1 MSKIKQYINHLPRQ
15 VFPVFLILIFIL
27 IHLACPEPQKVN
39 TSQRE
44 TTIHLE
50 VLSTFTT
57 TARLHISVEDTTAE
71 WTFGLTR
78 NGEDIL
84 TSIVYS
90 SDTTLTDNGLNPGTQ
105 YNYQAQWLED
115 GVALDTSLIAIAQTM
130 DTTSHSFLWEIDTL
144 GIGGSYLNDVAIIDE
159 NNIWVVGNIET
170 DTATYNAA
178 HWDGNEWALIL
189 IDRIVDFDG
198 IYAFNKNDIWFSD
211 GCFIYHYD
219 GTSFEKQWECNWQ
232 AYGTGQANVIWG
244 STTDDVYFVGNN
256 GSIVHYDGS
265 AFTRMESG
273 TDIDLKDIWGV
284 MNETTGEINIWIC
297 GDDDN
302 LDRSIVLTLDNGE
315 WKTVYERYPN
325 GGGNTIDDEFYFTPK
340 TSTLWMTADS
350 ESLWV
355 AGGWGVYT
363 LNDKFEPTAYTYID
377 IENAVGYFSFPWKI
391 RGNGENDILV
401 ACENS
406 SLFHFNGISWHW
418 YETFYTPN
426 TRFINVDIQ
435 SDFAVLEGID
445 NTGFLSKAF
454 VMRGY
459 R

>member
-1 MSKIKQYINHLPRQ
+1 MNNIVNIKRLVPLFLLPLT
-15 VFPVFLILIFIL
+15 FLLIQ
-27 IHLACPEPQKVN
+27 ACPDLPTAPPK
-39 TSQRE
+39 SD

-57 TARLHISVEDTTAE
+57 TARLHISVADTSAE

-78 NGEDIL
+78 NGEDVL
-84 TSIVYS
+84 TATVYN
-90 SDTTLTDNGLNPGTQ
+90 SDTTFTDYGLNPGTE
-105 YNYQAQWLED
+105 YTYQARWLED
-115 GVALDTSLIAIAQTM
+115 GIAVDTSLNVTAQTM
-130 DTTSHSFLWEIDTL
+130 DTTSHNFTWVIDTL
-144 GIGGSYLNDVAIIDE
+144 GEYGSVLKDVWIVDD
-159 NNIWVVGNIET
+159 NNIWVVGKIET

-178 HWDGNEWALIL
+178 HWDGSEWKFIKVLSGYTANK
-189 IDRIVDFDG
+189 G
-198 IYAFNKNDIWFSD
+198 IMYFSENDIWVTSGFPIHWN
-211 GCFIYHYD
+211 GEEWTLYHLQNMGLNVSVEHLW
-219 GTSFEKQWECNWQ
+219 GTS
-232 AYGTGQANVIWG
+232 
-244 STTDDVYFVGNN
+244 TTNIYFVGKN
-256 GSIVHYDGS
+256 GSIVHYDGTE
-265 AFTRMESG
+265 FVKMESG

-284 MNETTGEINIWIC
+284 VNETTEKINIWVC

-302 LDRSIVLTLDNGE
+302 PDRSIVLTLDNGE

-325 GGGNTIDDEFYFTPK
+325 GGGNTIDGEFYFTPK
-340 TSTLWMTADS
+340 TSTVWTS
-350 ESLWV
+350 ENTDVLWV

-435 SDFAVLEGID
+435 SDFAVLAGID